1 MIYPYMTLNDETEI
15 CCSGIQDDG
24 SVKVYVEKPDNN
36 CGLKSMVCVL
46 PGYEVKKNY
55 KFSENELSCILN
67 LIKKNSIGI
76 RILSIVAE
84 TLNLRAGDHVEF
96 EMKDDGM
103 ILKKKQNTA
112 KMFEEFYGKPLSEIT
127 VSELG
132 PAETIDWGEDV
143 GGEVF

>member
-1 MIYPYMTLNDETEI
+1 
-15 CCSGIQDDG
+15 
-24 SVKVYVEKPDNN
+24 
-36 CGLKSMVCVL
+36 
-46 PGYEVKKNY
+46 
-55 KFSENELSCILN
+55 
-67 LIKKNSIGI
+67 
-76 RILSIVAE
+76 
-84 TLNLRAGDHVEF
+84 
-96 EMKDDGM
+96 M

>member
-1 MIYPYMTLNDETEI
+1 M
-15 CCSGIQDDG
+15 
-24 SVKVYVEKPDNN
+24 
-36 CGLKSMVCVL
+36 
-46 PGYEVKKNY
+46 
-55 KFSENELSCILN
+55 ENWRQRN
-67 LIKKNSIGI
+67 AIGI
-76 RILSIVAE
+76 RILSIAAE
-84 TLNLRAGDHVEF
+84 ALNLRSGDHVEF

-112 KMFEEFYGKPLSEIT
+112 EMFEEFYGKPLSEIT